1 MTVDDSITIAD
12 FIEQQSIPSVG
23 IAVAVNGSVVRKALW
38 QDTALKDGDDVLII
52 SAVCGG

>member
-1 MTVDDSITIAD
+1 MTVDESITIAD

-23 IAVAVNGSVVRKALW
+23 IAVAVNGTVVRKALW
-38 QDTALKDGDDVLII
+38 HDTVLKDGDDVLII